1 MPNGA
6 SSSHLYQPKLATV
19 LREGYNARQLR
30 ADAAAGLTVAVVA
43 LPLSMAIAVASGVSP
58 ERGLYA
64 AIVGGLIVSALGGSR
79 VQIGGPAGA
88 FIVLVAATAA
98 KFGVQGLLT
107 AVLLS
112 GLMLIVCGLARV
124 GSLVRHIPHA
134 VTVSFTCAIATT
146 IAASQLK
153 DFAGLRLDGPE
164 PGPFFPKLAV
174 LASAVGSLSPA
185 SCTLGVAVIVGIV
198 AVRRM
203 RTTWPGMLLS
213 LVAAS
218 VVAWTL
224 KLPVETIGSRFGDL
238 PRGLSLPILP
248 PLRLATILPVL
259 PAALSFTVLGAVESL
274 LSAKV
279 ADSMTGRQHRS
290 NMELIAQGLANIASA
305 LFGGICVTGTIA
317 RTATNIRAGAQTPV
331 AGILHSAFVLV
342 FMIVAAPLAAYIP
355 LSALAGVL
363 LVVCCTMAEK
373 VEFTK
378 LLRQWRPASIVL
390 LTFGLTLVR
399 DLMTGIAAGCVLA
412 FLFALLHRPVAEEGA

>member
-238 PRGLSLPILP
+238 PRGLSLPTLP
-248 PLRLATILPVL
+248 PLRLATILQVL

-317 RTATNIRAGAQTPV
+317 RTATNIRAGAQTPI

-363 LVVCCTMAEK
+363 LVVCWTMAEK